1 MSRSVAAR
9 RAMRWSRCRIVAMG
23 SGAATCGARHRALSW
38 GWNSLK
44 GSVPRCSSGAKDAA
58 STGGGPGF
66 DHGLPSRKAGAG
78 AVVGGR

>member
-1 MSRSVAAR
+1 
-9 RAMRWSRCRIVAMG
+9 
-23 SGAATCGARHRALSW
+23 
-38 GWNSLK
+38 LK